1 VGNIEW
7 SLEKRDINSL
17 KPYDNNP
24 RNFTEKGL
32 EDLGKSLDNIG
43 MAQALNITKDGVV
56 LSGNARLSVLKK
68 KGVQYVDAYVPSR
81 ELTEAE
87 QQEVVIRMNANQAGE
102 WDNDLLEDNFDKG
115 DLEEWGL
122 DDIEWSEQ
130 EPAEGLTDDDEVP
143 EVAEEPTAQK
153 GDIWL
158 LGDHRLM
165 CGDSTDP
172 ADVALLMNGN
182 KADMVFTDPPYGV
195 SYADKNKSLNF
206 VDKGNRVQREIAN
219 DHGDIKSISE
229 NLFKPAFK
237 NLNDS
242 MATGASFYVCSPQG
256 GDQMMM
262 MMMMMM
268 QAGDIPVK
276 HELMWLKN
284 NIVIGRADYHYKHE
298 PILYGWKEG
307 ASHYFTDSR
316 KENSV
321 WEFDKPLSSKL
332 HPTMKPVELIEYAI
346 GNSSKKGWSVLDLFG
361 GSGST
366 LIACEKTDRKCYMM
380 ELDPHYVDVII
391 KRWEDYTGNKAELL
405 GK

>member
-1 VGNIEW
+1 
-7 SLEKRDINSL
+7 
-17 KPYDNNP
+17 
-24 RNFTEKGL
+24 
-32 EDLGKSLDNIG
+32 
-43 MAQALNITKDGVV
+43 
-56 LSGNARLSVLKK
+56 LSVLKK

>member
-1 VGNIEW
+1 MGNIEW

-32 EDLGKSLDNIG
+32 KDLGKSLDNIG

-56 LSGNARLSVLKK
+56 LSGNARLSVLKE
-68 KGVQYVDAYVPSR
+68 KGVQYVDAYVPNR

-102 WDNDLLEDNFDKG
+102 WDNDLLGDNFNKE

-122 DDIEWSEQ
+122 DDIEWSEE
-130 EPAEGLTDDDEVP
+130 EPTEGLTDDDEVP
-143 EVAEEPTAQK
+143 EVSEKPTAQK

-195 SYADKNKSLNF
+195 SYADKNKNLNF

-262 MMMMMM
+262 MMMM

-298 PILYGWKEG
+298 PILYGWKKG